1 MPIEIKTIQ
10 QNEQVLTNA
19 LVKSINTGQ
28 SDPSK
33 KVDPTIRNSFL
44 RGLSQ
49 SLALG
54 IYENNKNIQKG
65 ITEAFLG
72 GDSWRE
78 FWASKIGINS
88 QDATTSN
95 GNIVLTGTAGTLI
108 SAGTLITNANS
119 IQYSTNANVTIAN
132 QTINIASITR
142 AGTQVTVETVDNHNL
157 ANNVVISI
165 LGANETAYNVS
176 GQTIAVT
183 GLKTFTFNI
192 ASTPSTPATG
202 TLTLNFTNAVAN
214 VTSTTLG
221 ANTNIGSIIEL
232 TLVNAIINVNPA
244 VFTTFDGISGG
255 LDVESD
261 LSVEN
266 RVAEKFQSYFSA
278 PFTKV
283 GIPIFLKEAVAGI
296 ARVWVKD
303 AYPQA
308 GKVTIYFVRD
318 NDVNILP
325 NSTQIND
332 AKNAIIN
339 GTDKL
344 DLIKPSNTPDSYVIV
359 LAPTPVT
366 VNFIFTSV
374 TPNTDAMKQAIKD
387 NLIDFF
393 KNNTDFE
400 TSITRD
406 ELFNIILQTT
416 DDNGNTPKVS
426 IGLTD
431 IIVGFG
437 QIPILG
443 TIEF

>member
-19 LVKSINTGQ
+19 LIKSINTGQ
-28 SDPSK
+28 TDPDK

-44 RGLSQ
+44 RGLVQ

-78 FWASKIGINS
+78 FWASKIGINR
-88 QDATTSN
+88 QDATTSS
-95 GNIVLTGTAGTLI
+95 GNIVLTGTVGTLI
-108 SAGTLITNANS
+108 PAGTLITNANA
-119 IQYSTNANVTIAN
+119 IQYSTNANVTIAS

-165 LGANETAYNVS
+165 LGANETAYNVLS
-176 GQTIAVT
+176 QAIAIT

-192 ASTPSTPATG
+192 TSTPSTPATG

-221 ANTNIGSIIEL
+221 ANTNIGSIVEL
-232 TLVNAIINVNPA
+232 TLVNAIVNVDPS

-266 RVAEKFQSYFSA
+266 RVAEKFQSYFA
-278 PFTKV
+278 NAFTKV

-296 ARVWVKD
+296 TRVWVKD
-303 AYPQA
+303 AYPTA

-325 NSTQIND
+325 NSTQIQD

-344 DLIKPSNTPDSYVIV
+344 DPIKPSNTPNSYVIV

-366 VNFIFTSV
+366 VNFKFTSV
-374 TPNTDAMKQAIKD
+374 TPNTDEMKQAIKD

-416 DDNGNTPKVS
+416 DNSGNTPKVA

-431 IIVGFG
+431 VIVGFG

-443 TIEF
+443 NVEF

>member
-1 MPIEIKTIQ
+1 MAIEIKTIQ
-10 QNEQVLTNA
+10 QTEQILTNS
-19 LVKSINTGQ
+19 LIQSINTGQ
-28 SDPSK
+28 TDPEK

-44 RGLSQ
+44 RGIIQ

-54 IYENNKNIQKG
+54 IYDNNKNVQKS
-65 ITEAFLG
+65 IADAFLG
-72 GDSWRE
+72 GDAWRE
-78 FWASKIGINS
+78 FWASKIKINR
-88 QDATTSN
+88 QDATPSN
-95 GNIVLTGTAGTLI
+95 GNIVITGNLGTLI
-108 SAGTLITNANS
+108 PAGTLITNANA

-132 QTINIASITR
+132 QTINIQSIIR
-142 AGTQVTVETVDNHNL
+142 IGTQIIVETVDNHNL

-165 LGANETAYNVS
+165 LGANETAYNVANQAIS
-176 GQTIAVT
+176 VT

-192 ASTPSTPATG
+192 TTTPSTPATG
-202 TLTLNFTNAVAN
+202 ALTLNFTNAVAN

-221 ANTNIGSIIEL
+221 INTNIGSLIEL
-232 TLVNAIINVNPA
+232 TTVNTIAGVDPA
-244 VFTTFDGISGG
+244 VFTTFDGVSGG

-266 RVAEKFQSYFSA
+266 RVAEKFQSYFA
-278 PFTKV
+278 NAFTKV

-296 ARVWVKD
+296 TRVWVKD
-303 AYPQA
+303 AFPTA

-318 NDVNILP
+318 NDANILP
-325 NSTQIND
+325 NSIQIQD

-344 DLIKPSNTPDSYVIV
+344 DPIKPSNTPNGYVIV

-366 VNFIFTSV
+366 VNFQFTSL
-374 TPNTDAMKQAIKD
+374 TPNTDEMKQAIKD

-393 KNNTDFE
+393 RNNTDFE
-400 TSITRD
+400 TSIPRD
-406 ELFNIILQTT
+406 DLYNVIKSTT
-416 DDNGNTPKVS
+416 DNNGNTPTFA

-431 IIVGFG
+431 VIVGTG

-443 TIEF
+443 TVTF

>member
-1 MPIEIKTIQ
+1 M
-10 QNEQVLTNA
+10 
-19 LVKSINTGQ
+19 
-28 SDPSK
+28 
-33 KVDPTIRNSFL
+33 
-44 RGLSQ
+44 
-49 SLALG
+49 
-54 IYENNKNIQKG
+54 
-65 ITEAFLG
+65 
-72 GDSWRE
+72 
-78 FWASKIGINS
+78 
-88 QDATTSN
+88 
-95 GNIVLTGTAGTLI
+95 
-108 SAGTLITNANS
+108 
-119 IQYSTNANVTIAN
+119 
-132 QTINIASITR
+132 
-142 AGTQVTVETVDNHNL
+142 
-157 ANNVVISI
+157 
-165 LGANETAYNVS
+165 
-176 GQTIAVT
+176 
-183 GLKTFTFNI
+183 
-192 ASTPSTPATG
+192 
-202 TLTLNFTNAVAN
+202 
-214 VTSTTLG
+214 
-221 ANTNIGSIIEL
+221 
-232 TLVNAIINVNPA
+232 TLVNAIINVNPS

-261 LSVEN
+261 LSIEN
-266 RVAEKFQSYFSA
+266 RVSEKFQSYFSA

-296 ARVWVKD
+296 TRTWVKD
-303 AYPQA
+303 VYPQA

-344 DLIKPSNTPDSYVIV
+344 STIKPSNTPDSYVIV

-416 DDNGNTPKVS
+416 DNNGNTPKVA

-431 IIVGFG
+431 IIIGFG
-437 QIPILG
+437 EIPILG
-443 TIEF
+443 TVEF

>member
-19 LVKSINTGQ
+19 LIKSINTGQ

-44 RGLSQ
+44 RGVIQ

-78 FWASKIGINS
+78 FWASKIGINT

-132 QTINIASITR
+132 QTINISSVTR
-142 AGTQVTVETVDNHNL
+142 AGTQVTVSTVDNHNL
-157 ANNVVISI
+157 ANNVAVSI
-165 LGANETAYNVS
+165 LGANESEYNVS
-176 GQTIAVT
+176 DQIIAVT
-183 GLKTFTFNI
+183 GLKTFTFDI

-232 TLVNAIINVNPA
+232 TLVNAIINVNPS

-266 RVAEKFQSYFSA
+266 RVSEKFQSYFSA

-296 ARVWVKD
+296 TRTWVKD
-303 AYPQA
+303 AYPTA

-344 DLIKPSNTPDSYVIV
+344 STIKPSNTPDSYVIV

-416 DDNGNTPKVS
+416 DNNGNTPKVA

-431 IIVGFG
+431 IIIGFG
-437 QIPILG
+437 EIPILG
-443 TIEF
+443 TVEF

>member
-44 RGLSQ
+44 RGLIQ

-65 ITEAFLG
+65 ITESFLG

-78 FWASKIGINS
+78 FWASKIGVNS

-108 SAGTLITNANS
+108 SADTLITNANS
-119 IQYSTNANVTIAN
+119 IQYSTNENVTIAS

-165 LGANETAYNVS
+165 LGANETAYNVLS
-176 GQTIAVT
+176 QIIAVT
-183 GLKTFTFNI
+183 GLKTFTFDI
-192 ASTPSTPATG
+192 TSTPSTPATG

-232 TLVNAIINVNPA
+232 TLVNAIAGVNPA

-266 RVAEKFQSYFSA
+266 RVAEKFQSYFAA
-278 PFTKV
+278 PFTSV
-283 GIPIFLKEAVAGI
+283 GIPIFLKDAVAGI
-296 ARVWVKD
+296 TRVWVKD
-303 AYPQA
+303 VYPKA
-308 GKVTIYFVRD
+308 GNVTIYFVRD

-325 NSTQIND
+325 NSTQIDD

-344 DLIKPSNTPDSYVIV
+344 KKIKPSNTEDSDVIV

-374 TPNTDAMKQAIKD
+374 TPNTDEMKQAIKD

-416 DDNGNTPKVS
+416 DDNGNAPKVA

-431 IIVGFG
+431 VIVGFG